1 LIDWIPEEDW
11 AGPGQRA
18 AVRALWSS
26 EPLSVVVEAL
36 ARSELQPL
44 LVGGVVRDLLLGR
57 DSKDVDLIINCRPSR
72 LMQSGARLARLTGA
86 TPVAL
91 DKGRGILRL
100 CFAPGVEIDLVALQG
115 ENLYADLLRRDLR
128 INAMAIDCE
137 ARLADPFDGRSD
149 VCKGLLQEVR
159 GENFQEDPLR
169 VLRAARFAAQF
180 GFTLH
185 PQALSSACRAAPGL
199 ERVAGER
206 IAVELTVFFAH
217 ATPDHIELLKQLGVA
232 EALLALPAYD
242 WALLKALSRTDPVGL
257 APGLAV
263 LFGPSLEPPLRQPLF
278 ERLKLSREASRY
290 LERWWDGAAVVAE
303 MQSATLEEIFEL
315 SRIAGP
321 AFQRLSQALIYPEL
335 SSPLSPEQRQSIARE
350 ASGQGSLRWDP
361 VPWTGTEV
369 MESLQ
374 KERGPWLGE
383 TLRELEK
390 RWVLGQ
396 VNDLKEGLG
405 TLGFR

>member
-1 LIDWIPEEDW
+1 M
-11 AGPGQRA
+11 
-18 AVRALWSS
+18 RALWSS
-26 EPLSVVVEAL
+26 DPLSVVAQAL
-36 ARSELQPL
+36 TRSELQPL

-72 LMQSGARLARLTGA
+72 LMKCGARLARLTGA
-86 TPVAL
+86 TPVPL

-100 CFAPGVEIDLVALQG
+100 CFSPGVEIDLVALQG

-149 VCKGLLQEVR
+149 VRKGLLQEVR

-169 VLRAARFAAQF
+169 VLRAARFAAQL
-180 GFTLH
+180 GFILH
-185 PQALSSACRAAPGL
+185 PQSLSSACRAAPGL

-206 IAVELTVFFAH
+206 ISVELTVFFAH
-217 ATPDHIELLKQLGVA
+217 ATPEHIELLKQLGVA
-232 EALLALPAYD
+232 EALLPLPAYD
-242 WALLKALSRTDPVGL
+242 WALLKALSRTDAVGL

-263 LFGPSLEPPLRQPLF
+263 LFGPSLEPSLRQSLF
-278 ERLKLSREASRY
+278 ERLKLSREISRY
-290 LERWWDGAAVVAE
+290 LERWWDGAAVMAK

-321 AFQRLSQALIYPEL
+321 AFQRLSQALVYPEF
-335 SSPLSPEQRQSIARE
+335 SSPLSPERRQSIAQE

-369 MESLQ
+369 MENLQ

-390 RWVLGQ
+390 RWALGQ
-396 VNDLKEGLG
+396 VNSLKEGLG
-405 TLGFR
+405 TLG